1 MAKKFP
7 TFGVILL
14 VIGVVWLLNELGVV
28 IVKVPW
34 IPLILIVVAIG
45 IIVNAFQKK

>member
-14 VIGVVWLLNELGVV
+14 LIGFVWLLSDTGV
-28 IVKVPW
+28 ITIRVPW
-34 IPLILIVVAIG
+34 VPLILIVVAIG